1 MAVKVLPG
9 AMGNAQEAAIG
20 TFQLFD
26 RTVRLPPM
34 PKNAPLTAPAGA
46 PDRRVDLIRPA
57 YRLFSEKGVH
67 RVPLDEIA
75 AGAGLS
81 KGLVLYYF
89 KTKENLVLATMRW
102 ALDITAERVRQA
114 MAKASTPNG
123 KVLAMIDG
131 IWSGAKTNRR
141 FYLLYLDL
149 AGHAARVR
157 HFTELSA
164 TFHAVVNALYVEVI
178 AQGVAEGAFEV
189 ADPEEGAVAL
199 RAIID
204 GLFLQWLQE
213 ADWERLHPWYRDTCK
228 RTAVAYLAR
237 TPGSPA
243 A

>member
-1 MAVKVLPG
+1 
-9 AMGNAQEAAIG
+9 
-20 TFQLFD
+20 
-26 RTVRLPPM
+26 M
-34 PKNAPLTAPAGA
+34 PKNATLAVPAGA
-46 PDRRVDLIRPA
+46 ADRRVELVRAA
-57 YRLFSEKGVH
+57 YRLFGEKGVH

-75 AGAGLS
+75 AAAGLS

-102 ALDITAERVRQA
+102 ALDITAERIRQA
-114 MAKASTPNG
+114 MAKAITPQG

-131 IWSGAKTNRR
+131 IWSGAETNRR

-149 AGHAARVR
+149 AGHAARVQ

-164 TFHAVVNALYVEVI
+164 TFHSIVNALYAEVI
-178 AQGVAEGAFEV
+178 VQGVAEGAFAVE
-189 ADPEEGAVAL
+189 DPEEGAVAL
-199 RAIID
+199 RAIVD

-228 RTAVAYLAR
+228 RAAIAYLAR
-237 TPGSPA
+237 MPGSSA

>member
-1 MAVKVLPG
+1 MP
-9 AMGNAQEAAIG
+9 
-20 TFQLFD
+20 
-26 RTVRLPPM
+26 RTALQ
-34 PKNAPLTAPAGA
+34 TAPSIA
-46 PDRRVDLIRPA
+46 PDRRVDLIRSA

-67 RVPLDEIA
+67 RVSLDEIA
-75 AGAGLS
+75 VGAGLS

-102 ALDITAERVRQA
+102 ALDVTAERVQQA
-114 MAKASTPNG
+114 MAKATTPNG

-131 IWSGAKTNRR
+131 IWTGAKTNRR

-149 AGHAARVR
+149 AGHAARVQ

-178 AQGVAEGAFEV
+178 AQGVAEGAFAVE
-189 ADPEEGAVAL
+189 DPEEGAVAL

-213 ADWERLHPWYRDTCK
+213 ADWERLHPWYRDACK

>member
-1 MAVKVLPG
+1 VPE
-9 AMGNAQEAAIG
+9 NALAAEAA
-20 TFQLFD
+20 
-26 RTVRLPPM
+26 P
-34 PKNAPLTAPAGA
+34 A
-46 PDRRVDLIRPA
+46 PDRKTDLIRSA

-67 RVPLDEIA
+67 RVSLDEIA

-102 ALDITAERVRQA
+102 ALDLTAERVRQA
-114 MAKASTPNG
+114 MAKAATPNG

-149 AGHAARVR
+149 AGHAARVQ

-164 TFHAVVNALYVEVI
+164 AFHSVVNALYAEVI
-178 AQGVAEGAFEV
+178 VQGIAEGAFAVE
-189 ADPEEGAVAL
+189 DPEEGAAVL

-213 ADWERLHPWYRDTCK
+213 ADWERLHAWYRDTCK
-228 RTAVAYLAR
+228 RAAVTYLAR

>member
-1 MAVKVLPG
+1 VHEHALAV
-9 AMGNAQEAAIG
+9 EAA
-20 TFQLFD
+20 
-26 RTVRLPPM
+26 P
-34 PKNAPLTAPAGA
+34 A
-46 PDRRVDLIRPA
+46 PDRRADLIRSA

-67 RVPLDEIA
+67 RVSLDEIA

-89 KTKENLVLATMRW
+89 KTKENLVHATMRW
-102 ALDITAERVRQA
+102 ALDQTAERVRQA
-114 MAKASTPNG
+114 MAKAATPNG

-149 AGHAARVR
+149 AGHAARVQ

-164 TFHAVVNALYVEVI
+164 AFHTVVNSLYAEVI
-178 AQGVAEGAFEV
+178 IQGVAEGAFAV
-189 ADPEEGAVAL
+189 GDPEEGATVL

-213 ADWERLHPWYRDTCK
+213 ADWERLHAWYRDTCK
-228 RTAVAYLAR
+228 RAAVAYLAR

>member
-1 MAVKVLPG
+1 MSNVAVQP
-9 AMGNAQEAAIG
+9 
-20 TFQLFD
+20 
-26 RTVRLPPM
+26 
-34 PKNAPLTAPAGA
+34 APTSA
-46 PDRRVDLIRPA
+46 PDRKVDLIRSA

-67 RVPLDEIA
+67 RVSLDEIA

-102 ALDITAERVRQA
+102 ALDVTAERVRQA
-114 MAKASTPNG
+114 MAKATTPNG

-149 AGHAARVR
+149 AGHAARAQ
-157 HFTELSA
+157 HFAELSA
-164 TFHAVVNALYVEVI
+164 AFHSVVNALYAEVI
-178 AQGVAEGAFEV
+178 VQGVAEGAFAV
-189 ADPEEGAVAL
+189 DDPTEGAMVL

-213 ADWERLHPWYRDTCK
+213 ADWERLHPWYRDACK
-228 RTAVAYLAR
+228 RAAVAYLAR

>member
-1 MAVKVLPG
+1 VPE
-9 AMGNAQEAAIG
+9 NALAAEAA
-20 TFQLFD
+20 
-26 RTVRLPPM
+26 P
-34 PKNAPLTAPAGA
+34 A
-46 PDRRVDLIRPA
+46 PDRKTDLIRSA

-67 RVPLDEIA
+67 RVSLDEIA

-102 ALDITAERVRQA
+102 ALDLTAERVRQA
-114 MAKASTPNG
+114 MAKAATPNG

-149 AGHAARVR
+149 AGHAARVQ

-164 TFHAVVNALYVEVI
+164 AFHSVVNALYAEVI
-178 AQGVAEGAFEV
+178 VQGIAEGAFAVE
-189 ADPEEGAVAL
+189 DPEEGAAVL

-213 ADWERLHPWYRDTCK
+213 ADWERLHVWYRDTCK
-228 RTAVAYLAR
+228 RAAVTYLAR

>member
-1 MAVKVLPG
+1 MSS
-9 AMGNAQEAAIG
+9 AAI
-20 TFQLFD
+20 Q
-26 RTVRLPPM
+26 
-34 PKNAPLTAPAGA
+34 GA
-46 PDRRVDLIRPA
+46 PTSVPDRKVDLIRSG

-67 RVPLDEIA
+67 RVSLDEIA

-102 ALDITAERVRQA
+102 ALDVTAERVRQA
-114 MAKASTPNG
+114 MAKATTPNG

-149 AGHAARVR
+149 AGHAARAQ
-157 HFTELSA
+157 HFAELSA
-164 TFHAVVNALYVEVI
+164 AFHSVVNALYAEVI
-178 AQGVAEGAFEV
+178 VQGVAEGAFTVE
-189 ADPEEGAVAL
+189 DPTEGAMAL

-213 ADWERLHPWYRDTCK
+213 ADWER
-228 RTAVAYLAR
+228 
-237 TPGSPA
+237 
-243 A
+243 

>member
-1 MAVKVLPG
+1 
-9 AMGNAQEAAIG
+9 
-20 TFQLFD
+20 
-26 RTVRLPPM
+26 M
-34 PKNAPLTAPAGA
+34 PKTVLQATPSGA
-46 PDRRVDLIRPA
+46 PDRKVDLIRSA

-67 RVPLDEIA
+67 RVSLEEIA
-75 AGAGLS
+75 AGASLS

-102 ALDITAERVRQA
+102 ALDLTAERVRQA
-114 MAKASTPNG
+114 MARATTPNG

-131 IWSGAKTNRR
+131 IWTGAKTNRR

-149 AGHAARVR
+149 AGHAARVQ

-178 AQGVAEGAFEV
+178 AQGVAEGAFVVE
-189 ADPEEGAVAL
+189 DPEEGAVAL

-213 ADWERLHPWYRDTCK
+213 ADWERLHSWYRDTCK
-228 RTAVAYLAR
+228 RTAVTYLAR

>member
-1 MAVKVLPG
+1 MPRPARSAVADG
-9 AMGNAQEAAIG
+9 
-20 TFQLFD
+20 
-26 RTVRLPPM
+26 R
-34 PKNAPLTAPAGA
+34 
-46 PDRRVDLIRPA
+46 PDRQVDLIRSA

-67 RVPLDEIA
+67 RVPLEEIA
-75 AGAGLS
+75 AHAGLS

-102 ALDITAERVRQA
+102 ALDATAERVRQA
-114 MAKASTPNG
+114 MAKASTAEG

-131 IWSGAKTNRR
+131 IWAGAETNRR

-149 AGHAARVR
+149 AGHAARV
-157 HFTELSA
+157 HDFTRLSA
-164 TFHAVVNALYVEVI
+164 TFHSVVNALYVEVI
-178 AQGVAEGAFEV
+178 GQGVAEGAFAVE
-189 ADPEEGAVAL
+189 DPEQGAVAL

-228 RTAVAYLAR
+228 RTALAYLAR
-237 TPGSPA
+237 TPGAPA

>member
-1 MAVKVLPG
+1 VREKAAAAEAIPAPG
-9 AMGNAQEAAIG
+9 RKI
-20 TFQLFD
+20 
-26 RTVRLPPM
+26 
-34 PKNAPLTAPAGA
+34 
-46 PDRRVDLIRPA
+46 DLIRSA

-67 RVPLDEIA
+67 RVSLDEIA

-102 ALDITAERVRQA
+102 ALDLTADRVRQA
-114 MAKASTPNG
+114 MARAATPNG

-149 AGHAARVR
+149 AGHAARVQ

-164 TFHAVVNALYVEVI
+164 AFHSVVNALYAEVI
-178 AQGVAEGAFEV
+178 VQGIAEGAFAVE
-189 ADPEEGAVAL
+189 DPEEGAAVL

-213 ADWERLHPWYRDTCK
+213 ADWERLHAWYRDTCK
-228 RTAVAYLAR
+228 RAAVTYLAR

>member
-1 MAVKVLPG
+1 VPQSALV
-9 AMGNAQEAAIG
+9 
-20 TFQLFD
+20 TD
-26 RTVRLPPM
+26 S
-34 PKNAPLTAPAGA
+34 APAA
-46 PDRRVDLIRPA
+46 DRKIDLIRSA

-67 RVPLDEIA
+67 RVSLDEIA

-102 ALDITAERVRQA
+102 ALDLTAERVRQA
-114 MAKASTPNG
+114 MAKAATPNG

-149 AGHAARVR
+149 AGHAARVQ

-164 TFHAVVNALYVEVI
+164 AFHSVVNALYAEVI
-178 AQGVAEGAFEV
+178 VQGIAEGAFAVE
-189 ADPEEGAVAL
+189 DPEEGAAVL

-204 GLFLQWLQE
+204 GLFMQWLQE
-213 ADWERLHPWYRDTCK
+213 ADWERLHAWYRDTCK
-228 RTAVAYLAR
+228 RAAVTYLAR
-237 TPGSPA
+237 IPGSPA

>member
-1 MAVKVLPG
+1 MPRIASS
-9 AMGNAQEAAIG
+9 AAPV
-20 TFQLFD
+20 D
-26 RTVRLPPM
+26 
-34 PKNAPLTAPAGA
+34 A
-46 PDRRVDLIRPA
+46 PDRKVDLIRTA

-75 AGAGLS
+75 VAAGLS

-102 ALDITAERVRQA
+102 ALDTTAERVRQA
-114 MAKASTPNG
+114 MEKATTPNG

-131 IWSGAKTNRR
+131 IWSGAETNRR

-157 HFTELSA
+157 HFTQLSA
-164 TFHAVVNALYVEVI
+164 TFHSVVNALYAQVI
-178 AQGVAEGAFEV
+178 AQGVAEGAFAV
-189 ADPEEGAVAL
+189 VDPEEGAVAL

-228 RTAVAYLAR
+228 RAALAYLAR

>member
-1 MAVKVLPG
+1 MPRI
-9 AMGNAQEAAIG
+9 AALA
-20 TFQLFD
+20 T
-26 RTVRLPPM
+26 
-34 PKNAPLTAPAGA
+34 PAGA
-46 PDRRVDLIRPA
+46 ADRRVDLIRTA

-178 AQGVAEGAFEV
+178 AQGVAEGAFAVE
-189 ADPEEGAVAL
+189 DPDEGAVAL

-237 TPGSPA
+237 TAGSPA

>member
-1 MAVKVLPG
+1 MP
-9 AMGNAQEAAIG
+9 
-20 TFQLFD
+20 
-26 RTVRLPPM
+26 RTALQ
-34 PKNAPLTAPAGA
+34 TAPSIA
-46 PDRRVDLIRPA
+46 PDRRVDLIRSA

-67 RVPLDEIA
+67 RVSLDEIA
-75 AGAGLS
+75 VGAGLS

-102 ALDITAERVRQA
+102 ALDVTAERVQQA
-114 MAKASTPNG
+114 MAKATTPNG

-131 IWSGAKTNRR
+131 IWTGAKTNRR

-149 AGHAARVR
+149 AGHAARVQ

-178 AQGVAEGAFEV
+178 VQGVAEGAFAVE
-189 ADPEEGAVAL
+189 DPEEGAVAL

-237 TPGSPA
+237 IPGSPTA
-243 A
+243 

>member
-1 MAVKVLPG
+1 MSNAAV
-9 AMGNAQEAAIG
+9 Q
-20 TFQLFD
+20 
-26 RTVRLPPM
+26 
-34 PKNAPLTAPAGA
+34 PASTHV
-46 PDRRVDLIRPA
+46 PDRKVDLIRSA

-75 AGAGLS
+75 AAAGLS
-81 KGLVLYYF
+81 KGLVIYYF

-114 MAKASTPNG
+114 MAKATTPHG

-131 IWSGAKTNRR
+131 IWSGAETNRR

-149 AGHAARVR
+149 AGHAARVK

-164 TFHAVVNALYVEVI
+164 TFHSVVNALYAEVI
-178 AQGVAEGAFEV
+178 AQGVAEGAFAV
-189 ADPEEGAVAL
+189 DDPEEGAVAL

-228 RTAVAYLAR
+228 RAAVAYLAR